1 MMMTHTNREYDTMMM
16 TGSPWKK
23 AAQTKRIARKM
34 KRRVAR
40 LRGSVMDSTSATVPI
55 VQSQQSD
62 DGKVSNQALRTA
74 R

>member
-1 MMMTHTNREYDTMMM
+1 MM

-23 AAQTKRIARKM
+23 AAQTNRKARKK

-40 LRGSVMDSTSATVPI
+40 LRGSVIDSTRATVPI

-62 DGKVSNQALRTA
+62 DGKVSSQALSTA